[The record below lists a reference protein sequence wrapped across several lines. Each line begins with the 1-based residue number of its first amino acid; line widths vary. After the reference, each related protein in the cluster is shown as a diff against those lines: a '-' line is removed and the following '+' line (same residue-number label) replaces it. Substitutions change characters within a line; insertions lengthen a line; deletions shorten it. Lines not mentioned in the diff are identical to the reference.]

1 MNTYTHL
8 HLLDY
13 HNTML
18 AGGDATEDDPASAGD
33 IGDPLAIM
41 EHSGSFSMQ
50 ALQVS

>member
-1 MNTYTHL
+1 
-8 HLLDY
+8 
-13 HNTML
+13 ML

-50 ALQVS
+50 ALQVIYDYILYSTDLKSL